1 MHQTSLFKIS
11 LRIQR
16 SRVGMMNVYKMFSLD
31 RAVVSLE
38 LQHIPFECWLMS
50 MLCMKVV

>member
-11 LRIQR
+11 LKIQR

-38 LQHIPFECWLMS
+38 LQHIPFKCWLMS